1 MVTGIQTT
9 SKHLQIHAETV
20 SSTCLLLIEQLR
32 ALPLIRNQFYLVGG
46 TALALQ
52 LGHRLSVDLD
62 FFTSEDFAPLP
73 LAGQLQRLATAKGLR
88 HTTGNLLGFLNDVKV
103 EFVYYAYKPVFP
115 LLDWEGLLL
124 LDPRDIG
131 LFKLLALLG
140 RHTKKDI
147 SDLHFIDKEVIPIPE
162 LFLLLVSHYEQ
173 GDINLFKQLEL
184 LFDDQS
190 INASEMPIMLREFD
204 YDQAYAQ
211 IKQKLVESIRK
222 YFGL

>member
-1 MVTGIQTT
+1 MGTSTEPTT
-9 SKHLQIHAETV
+9 TELQIHAETV
-20 SSTCLLLIEQLR
+20 SGTCLLLIKQLR
-32 ALPLIRNQFYLVGG
+32 ELSIIKDQFYLVGG

-62 FFTSEDFAPLP
+62 FFSAEEFDPLVIASALSKLGEVKGMRYNTGSL
-73 LAGQLQRLATAKGLR
+73 LAFVNG
-88 HTTGNLLGFLNDVKV
+88 VKV

-115 LLDWEGLLL
+115 LRNWEGLRMLE
-124 LDPRDIG
+124 PRDIG

-147 SDLHFIDKEVIPIPE
+147 SDLYFISQEVVNLPE
-162 LFLLLVSHYEQ
+162 LFLLLTSHYES

-184 LFDDQS
+184 LFDDAS
-190 INASEMPIMLREFD
+190 INASEMPIMLRPFN

-211 IKQKLVESIRK
+211 IKDKLVESIRN
-222 YFGL
+222 YFQL